1 MLIWSGKNYWH
12 GQGKS
17 WNLILHKEWD
27 PCCCSYDCFYHHYHH
42 DHHCHHDYYYCHK
55 IAGCAGL
62 SVSDALLWLAVA
74 CVQDMQS
81 RMPSDPIEAEL
92 LMMAEA
98 VASGGRESD
107 SESEVS
113 DDDNCKTPHSSCQM

>member
-1 MLIWSGKNYWH
+1 MVCG
-12 GQGKS
+12 
-17 WNLILHKEWD
+17 
-27 PCCCSYDCFYHHYHH
+27 
-42 DHHCHHDYYYCHK
+42 HHCLTAHV
-55 IAGCAGL
+55 G
-62 SVSDALLWLAVA
+62 

-81 RMPSDPIEAEL
+81 RMPSDPFEAEL

-113 DDDNCKTPHSSCQM
+113 DDDNCKLQFRYSNRMCA

>member
-1 MLIWSGKNYWH
+1 MLSTDLLTDCRY
-12 GQGKS
+12 
-17 WNLILHKEWD
+17 
-27 PCCCSYDCFYHHYHH
+27 SYLNVL
-42 DHHCHHDYYYCHK
+42 YC
-55 IAGCAGL
+55 L
-62 SVSDALLWLAVA
+62 

-81 RMPSDPIEAEL
+81 RMPSDPFEAEL

-113 DDDNCKTPHSSCQM
+113 DDDNCKTPAPLRSILLVYGHSRRLLPEYSLRFFQQGVGCFVG